1 MALDSNTFSE
11 IQQRAKKIMDMDRRG
26 ELKKYSDKN
35 NAQLLE
41 NGEIDFTPTT
51 DLMQTS
57 NRPLQ
62 STGAIP
68 KNAKLPKEILESF
81 ATNQINTEGLGLQSS
96 VLDTIGVPQQ
106 KPRQVVSEN
115 TMKVSK
121 PERIVETSVSQ
132 VDYSLIKTIVE
143 DCMRKSL
150 ASIKKA
156 MLTESQ
162 APSANKLELMRIG
175 ESFKF
180 VTSNGDIYEAKLVKK
195 GNVNERKKE
204 KM

>member
-35 NAQLLE
+35 SAQLLE

-106 KPRQVVSEN
+106 KPRQVVNEN